1 MDKYIHTFSSV
12 NWEAVLPIIIPI
24 IVIQLILLAVALF
37 SLKKAPATRGPKL
50 LWALIIIFV
59 SILGPVLYF
68 VIGKEEQ

>member
-1 MDKYIHTFSSV
+1 MDKYINDFSSV
-12 NWEAVLPIIIPI
+12 NWEAVAPIIAPI
-24 IVIQLILLAVALF
+24 IVIQLILLIVALF
-37 SLKKAPATRGPKL
+37 SLKKASATRGPKL